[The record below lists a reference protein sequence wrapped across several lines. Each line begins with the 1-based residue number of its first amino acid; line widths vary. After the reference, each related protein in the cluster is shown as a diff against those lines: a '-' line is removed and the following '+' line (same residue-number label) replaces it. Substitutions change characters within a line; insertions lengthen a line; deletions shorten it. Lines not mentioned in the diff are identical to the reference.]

1 MEVPEKVMFDLGQ
14 KGSLESFRFLLVVF
28 LKIKYST
35 LSKLGLFPETR
46 IIIPSVER
54 CREQK
59 KNPQTIL
66 DILFCF
72 FYLKWYLTY
81 SITNI

>member
-35 LSKLGLFPETR
+35 LSKLGR
-46 IIIPSVER
+46 DSNYYSK
-54 CREQK
+54 CREV
-59 KNPQTIL
+59 
-66 DILFCF
+66 
-72 FYLKWYLTY
+72 
-81 SITNI
+81 